1 VRYNFTCGGRGRG
14 RAHDSIEGQPQLGV
28 ELRGSELQVVV
39 AGALRQVTRVPGPA
53 PPSQI
58 SVTAPLGRGGE
69 QGGEIERH

>member
-1 VRYNFTCGGRGRG
+1 VKCGTNCTCGGRGRG
-14 RAHDSIEGQPQLGV
+14 RAHDSVEGQSQLRV

-58 SVTAPLGRGGE
+58 SVTAALGGMGE
-69 QGGEIERH
+69 EGRRE